1 MKNVKKNKGSRPS
14 KGGASQVKAT
24 ILKVE
29 ENAELMKFLL
39 EKLPGKS
46 KNNIKSLL
54 VHRQIRVGNKTIT
67 QYNHQLEPG
76 NVVEVQW
83 AKVRTSSKATTGLEI
98 LFEDDHVIVI
108 TKDTGLLSM
117 GTDKEQ
123 EKTAYNTLKE
133 HVKNTDPE
141 NKIFIVHRLDR
152 ETSGVMMFAKTA
164 EAQQI
169 MQSNWKKLVQ
179 ERTYVAL
186 VEGRIQKDSDTMI
199 TWLKENNAFVTYSSP
214 TDNGGK
220 KAVTHYKVLKRSK
233 GFSLA
238 EVKIATGRK
247 NQIRIHMKELGHPI
261 VGDKKYG
268 AHTSPINRLGLHAQ
282 VLAFKHPITNELIRF
297 ETRIPK
303 KFTDLFKGG
312 KKKG

>member
-1 MKNVKKNKGSRPS
+1 MKNVKNNKGSRPS

-39 EKLPGKS
+39 EKLSGKS

-83 AKVRTSSKATTGLEI
+83 AKVRTSSKASTGLEI

-123 EKTAYNTLKE
+123 EKTAYNILKD

-164 EAQQI
+164 ETQQI

>member
-1 MKNVKKNKGSRPS
+1 MKNTKKSRGSRPARANS
-14 KGGASQVKAT
+14 AAKPKAT

-29 ENAELMKFLL
+29 ENIELMKFLM

-46 KNNIKSLL
+46 RNNIKSLL
-54 VHRQIRVGNKTIT
+54 VHRQVKVGNKTIS
-67 QYNHQLEPG
+67 QYNHPLEAG
-76 NVVEVQW
+76 NIVEVQW
-83 AKVRTSSKATTGLEI
+83 GKVRTSSNTASGIEI

-108 TKDTGLLSM
+108 TKDSGILSM

-123 EKTAYNTLKE
+123 EKTAYNFLKD
-133 HVKNTDPE
+133 HVKNTDPD

-152 ETSGVMMFAKTA
+152 DTSGVMMFAKTA

-169 MQSNWKKLVQ
+169 MQTNWKKLVQ

-186 VEGRIQKDSDTMI
+186 VEGKIEKNSDTMI
-199 TWLKENNAFVTYSSP
+199 TWLKENSAFVTYSSP

-220 KAVTHYKVLKRSK
+220 KAVTHYKVLRRSR
-233 GFSLA
+233 GYSLA

-268 AHTSPINRLGLHAQ
+268 AHTSPLRRLGLHAQ
-282 VLAFKHPITNELIRF
+282 VLAFKHPVTNELLRF

-312 KKKG
+312 K

>member
-1 MKNVKKNKGSRPS
+1 MKNNKKDSNKSINKNNNGKSR
-14 KGGASQVKAT
+14 VT
-24 ILKVE
+24 TLKVE
-29 ENAELMKFLL
+29 ENIELMKFLV

-46 KNNIKSLL
+46 RNNIKSLL
-54 VHRQIRVGNKTIT
+54 VHRQIKVGAKTIS
-67 QYNHQLEPG
+67 QYNHLLEAG

-83 AKVRTSSKATTGLEI
+83 AKTRTGSSDKSGVEI

-108 TKDTGLLSM
+108 AKDTGLLSM

-123 EKTAYNTLKE
+123 EKTAYNILKE
-133 HVKNTDPE
+133 HVKISDPA

-152 ETSGVMMFAKTA
+152 DTSGVMMFAKTA

-186 VEGRIQKDSDTMI
+186 VEGKIQKDSETLI
-199 TWLKENNAFVTYSSP
+199 SWLKENKALVTYSSP
-214 TDNGGK
+214 TDNGGQ
-220 KAVTHYKVLKRSK
+220 KAVTHYKVLRRSK
-233 GFSLA
+233 GYSLA

-261 VGDKKYG
+261 IGDKKYG
-268 AHTSPINRLGLHAQ
+268 ASGSPIKRLGLHAL
-282 VLAFKHPITNELIRF
+282 VLAFKHPITNEILRF

-303 KFTDLFKGG
+303 KFTDLFKHA
-312 KKKG
+312 K

>member
-29 ENAELMKFLL
+29 ENAELMTFLL
-39 EKLPGKS
+39 EKLSGKS

-67 QYNHQLEPG
+67 QYNHQLESG

-83 AKVRTSSKATTGLEI
+83 AKVRTSSKASTGLEI

-123 EKTAYNTLKE
+123 EKTAYNILKD

-164 EAQQI
+164 ETQQI

>member
-1 MKNVKKNKGSRPS
+1 MKNNKKDSKKNINKNNSGKSR
-14 KGGASQVKAT
+14 VT
-24 ILKVE
+24 TLKVE
-29 ENAELMKFLL
+29 ENIELMKFLV

-46 KNNIKSLL
+46 RNNIKSLL
-54 VHRQIRVGNKTIT
+54 VHRQIKVGAKTIS
-67 QYNHQLEPG
+67 QYNHLLEAG

-83 AKVRTSSKATTGLEI
+83 AKTRTGSSDKSGVEI

-108 TKDTGLLSM
+108 AKDTGLLSM

-123 EKTAYNTLKE
+123 EKTAYNFLKE
-133 HVKNTDPE
+133 HVKVSDPA

-152 ETSGVMMFAKTA
+152 DTSGVMMFAKTA

-186 VEGRIQKDSDTMI
+186 VEGKIQKDSETLI
-199 TWLKENNAFVTYSSP
+199 SWLKENKALVTYSSP
-214 TDNGGK
+214 TDNGGQ
-220 KAVTHYKVLKRSK
+220 KAVTHYKVLRRSK
-233 GFSLA
+233 GYSLA

-268 AHTSPINRLGLHAQ
+268 ASGSPIKRLGLHAL
-282 VLAFKHPITNELIRF
+282 VLAFKHPITNEILRF

-303 KFTDLFKGG
+303 KFTDLFKHA
-312 KKKG
+312 K